1 MLSCAVVLRSLNN
14 AGSCAVNTWR
24 DGMRGRAPRLHP
36 GVENAAAWERKKG
49 KKERGEK
56 RKKKRWEGEAIKES
70 NPLSRKRKRERR
82 ALLHYLAGGPGRG
95 AALGSEG
102 KRPPRPGTFCPR
114 GAALPRRGAVR
125 NPRGRSSAP
134 ALTCAAPFSLRFEEQ
149 QMRTL
154 PSPPPPPSRAPS
166 DVAFTAVGT
175 PDAPAAL
182 MCPERRH

>member
-1 MLSCAVVLRSLNN
+1 MVSSVTKENITKLRG
-14 AGSCAVNTWR
+14 AGY
-24 DGMRGRAPRLHP
+24 L
-36 GVENAAAWERKKG
+36 AAAVPPACIPVWKTLQPGKGKREKKKG
-49 KKERGEK
+49 GKK

-154 PSPPPPPSRAPS
+154 PSPPPPPPAPLRMWHS
-166 DVAFTAVGT
+166 L
-175 PDAPAAL
+175 PL
-182 MCPERRH
+182 ERRTLPLR